1 MSHQEPLLD
10 RIADQDGAVWLLVIV
25 AALFP
30 IELGTSH
37 VGESDVASAV
47 AAVLAAAAAT
57 FVVLARRPP
66 AGIALLAAGLCTS
79 GAAAIHFA
87 VTNEHFNEWWGY
99 GVFFFLAGWVQLLWA
114 TIAVRVHSRGLI
126 LIGLI
131 GNASVV
137 VLWLV
142 TRTVGLPF
150 GPEPGGAESL
160 GWADGIATAFEAAA
174 ALCCVVLLLRPVA
187 ALRLHAP
194 PLLVGALTATLTTL
208 GLLSAAGG
216 HGH

>member
-10 RIADQDGAVWLLVIV
+10 RIAAQDGAVWLLVIV

-37 VGESDVASAV
+37 VGESDVASVV

-57 FVVLARRPP
+57 FVVLAKRPP
-66 AGIALLAAGLCTS
+66 AGVVLVAAGLCTS

-114 TIAVRVHSRGLI
+114 AIAVRVHSRGL
-126 LIGLI
+126 LAIGLV

-150 GPEPGGAESL
+150 GPEPGEAESL
-160 GWADGIATAFEAAA
+160 GWADGISTAFEAAA
-174 ALCCVVLLLRPVA
+174 ALCCLVLLLRPLA
-187 ALRLHAP
+187 ALRVHVPP
-194 PLLVGALTATLTTL
+194 PLVAAVTATLTTL

>member
-10 RIADQDGAVWLLVIV
+10 RIAAQDGAVWLLVIV

-37 VGESDVASAV
+37 VGESDLASTV

-57 FVVLARRPP
+57 FVVLAKRPP
-66 AGIALLAAGLCTS
+66 AGVVLLAAGLCTS

-114 TIAVRVHSRGLI
+114 TIAVRVH
-126 LIGLI
+126 
-131 GNASVV
+131 V
-137 VLWLV
+137 
-142 TRTVGLPF
+142 
-150 GPEPGGAESL
+150 
-160 GWADGIATAFEAAA
+160 
-174 ALCCVVLLLRPVA
+174 
-187 ALRLHAP
+187 P
-194 PLLVGALTATLTTL
+194 PLLVAAVTATLTTL

>member
-10 RIADQDGAVWLLVIV
+10 RIADQDGTVWLLVIV

-37 VGESDVASAV
+37 VGDSDLASAV

-66 AGIALLAAGLCTS
+66 AGVVLLAAGLCTS

-99 GVFFFLAGWVQLLWA
+99 GLFFFFAGWVQLLWA
-114 TIAVRVHSRGLI
+114 AIAVRVHSRPL
-126 LIGLI
+126 LAIGLV

-137 VLWLV
+137 VLWIV

-150 GPEPGGAESL
+150 GPEPGAAESL
-160 GWADGIATAFEAAA
+160 GWADGISSAFEAAA
-174 ALCCVVLLLRPVA
+174 ALCCLVLLLRPLA
-187 ALRLHAP
+187 ALRVHVP
-194 PLLVGALTATLTTL
+194 PLLVAAVTATLTTL
-208 GLLSAAGG
+208 GLLTAAGG

>member
-1 MSHQEPLLD
+1 MLD
-10 RIADQDGAVWLLVIV
+10 RLAAQDGTVWLLVIV

-37 VGESDVASAV
+37 VGDSTVASAF
-47 AAVLAAAAAT
+47 AAVLAAGAAT
-57 FVVLARRPP
+57 LVVIARRPP
-66 AGIALLAAGLCTS
+66 AGVVLVAAALCTS

-87 VTNEHFNEWWGY
+87 VTNAHFNEWWGF

-114 TIAVRVHSRGLI
+114 AISVRVSSRGL
-126 LIGLI
+126 LAIGLV

-142 TRTVGLPF
+142 TRTVGVPL
-150 GPEPGGAESL
+150 GPDPGEVEAL
-160 GWADGIATAFEAAA
+160 GWADGIATGFEAAA
-174 ALCCVVLLLRPVA
+174 ALCCLVLLVRPVA
-187 ALRLHAP
+187 ALRVHVP
-194 PLLVGALTATLTTL
+194 PLLVAAVTATLTTL

>member
-10 RIADQDGAVWLLVIV
+10 RIAAQDGAVWLLVIV

-37 VGESDVASAV
+37 VGDSDLASAV
-47 AAVLAAAAAT
+47 AAILAALAAT
-57 FVVLARRPP
+57 FVVLAKRPP
-66 AGIALLAAGLCTS
+66 AGVVLVTAGLCTA

-114 TIAVRVHSRGLI
+114 AIAVRVHSRGL
-126 LIGLI
+126 LAIGLV

-137 VLWLV
+137 VLWVV

-150 GPEPGGAESL
+150 GPEPGAAESL
-160 GWADGIATAFEAAA
+160 GWADGISSAFEAVA
-174 ALCCVVLLLRPVA
+174 ALCCLVLLLRPVA
-187 ALRLHAP
+187 ALRVHVP
-194 PLLVGALTATLTTL
+194 PLLVAAGTATLTTL